1 MSPGGYILESVTP
14 PRPSNPNSKPS
25 ADPNPRG
32 FMPGGDCPAV
42 NARTPLGHVLLTRG
56 DVMRAYGAVQSALR
70 LRHQRSVNEI
80 DTLRNNPLQI
90 IRSSVQF
97 QSNFTVV
104 FFRVTTRLQYIE
116 DSEQVVDGLR
126 NRWCATETN

>member
-14 PRPSNPNSKPS
+14 PRPSNPNSKPN

-56 DVMRAYGAVQSALR
+56 DVMRVAPCKVRCR